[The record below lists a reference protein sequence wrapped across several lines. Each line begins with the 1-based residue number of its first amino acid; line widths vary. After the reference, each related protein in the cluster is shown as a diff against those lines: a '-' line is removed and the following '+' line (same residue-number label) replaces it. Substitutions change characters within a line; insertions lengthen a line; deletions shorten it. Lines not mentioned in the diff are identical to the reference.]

1 MIILIGKPFQ
11 LSFGMIEADEYVPS
25 MRMQVLVHAQQFGQT
40 TDCQSS
46 VWFACSTLGEFVT
59 GLNDLGSD
67 HVARGQKSE
76 KRNFRGK
83 MYVWRNIGKA
93 MQYRGSLNIN

>member
-11 LSFGMIEADEYVPS
+11 LSFGTIEADEYVPS

-67 HVARGQKSE
+67 HVARGQKVKKEIFVE
-76 KRNFRGK
+76 KCMFGEILEK
-83 MYVWRNIGKA
+83 LCSIA
-93 MQYRGSLNIN
+93 AH